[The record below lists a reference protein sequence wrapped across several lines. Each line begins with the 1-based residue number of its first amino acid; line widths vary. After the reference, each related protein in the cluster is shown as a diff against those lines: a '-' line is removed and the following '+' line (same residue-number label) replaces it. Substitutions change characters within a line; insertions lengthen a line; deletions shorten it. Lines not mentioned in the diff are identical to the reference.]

1 MLVSIKK
8 NSSKLD
14 NKLSYNVYNVDEKHY
29 YIRNVDGVIQGMI
42 KENFTKLSVK
52 QEREFKLNR
61 ILNENKIITEKELS
75 LYDFEHAKYHV
86 EWSGSYP
93 NLCSGSW
100 TIMIDQMV
108 FPIPEDKINSS
119 MGTPGDYSLWYFD
132 GNYSEQFDQYYSNG
146 DDNFDWIKYSLE
158 CLCEGYSLK
167 INNIEDISNK
177 IYDLISYNDWRSGS
191 CGGCI

>member
-61 ILNENKIITEKELS
+61 ILNENKIITEKEIGR
-75 LYDFEHAKYHV
+75 AHV
-86 EWSGSYP
+86 
-93 NLCSGSW
+93 
-100 TIMIDQMV
+100 
-108 FPIPEDKINSS
+108 
-119 MGTPGDYSLWYFD
+119 
-132 GNYSEQFDQYYSNG
+132 
-146 DDNFDWIKYSLE
+146 
-158 CLCEGYSLK
+158 
-167 INNIEDISNK
+167 
-177 IYDLISYNDWRSGS
+177 
-191 CGGCI
+191 